1 MKLHSILV
9 VCALAS
15 ALGLQA
21 QIPASHITEG
31 KTFYNLIKKNM
42 SSMAD
47 KMAEENYSFKP
58 TPDIRT
64 FAQMVAHV
72 ADVQA
77 GACSTAAG
85 APKSIKAASKTTK
98 ADLVAALKESFDM
111 CDAAWDGLTEATAA
125 EPASFGPF
133 KGSKLFVLEF
143 NTSHTYEE
151 YGYMSIYLRLKGIV
165 PPSSEP
171 RGGAGR

>member
-1 MKLHSILV
+1 MKHSILV
-9 VCALAS
+9 VCALTS

-31 KTFYNLIKKNM
+31 KNFYNVIKGFM
-42 SSMAD
+42 TSMANN
-47 KMAEENYSFKP
+47 MPEENYSFKP

-72 ADVQA
+72 ADTQA

-85 APKSIKAASKTTK
+85 SPKRIGAASKTTK
-98 ADLVAALKESFDM
+98 ADLVAALKQSFDM

-133 KGSKLFVLEF
+133 KGTKLFVLEF
-143 NTSHTYEE
+143 NTSHSYEE

-165 PPSSEP
+165 PPSSEG
-171 RGGAGR
+171 RGGRGR

>member
-1 MKLHSILV
+1 MKHSILV
-9 VCALAS
+9 VCALSS

-31 KTFYNLIKKNM
+31 KTFYNVVKGFLT
-42 SSMAD
+42 SMANV
-47 KMAEENYSFKP
+47 MPEENYSFKP

-85 APKSIKAASKTTK
+85 AAKQIGAGSKTTK
-98 ADLVAALKESFDM
+98 ADLVAALKQSFDM
-111 CDAAWDGLTEATAA
+111 CDAAWDGLTDATAA

-133 KGSKLFVLEF
+133 KG
-143 NTSHTYEE
+143 T
-151 YGYMSIYLRLKGIV
+151 
-165 PPSSEP
+165 
-171 RGGAGR
+171 

>member
-1 MKLHSILV
+1 MKNSILV
-9 VCALAS
+9 VCALSS

-31 KTFYNLIKKNM
+31 KTFYNVVKGFLT
-42 SSMAD
+42 SMASA
-47 KMAEENYSFKP
+47 MPEENYSFKP

-85 APKSIKAASKTTK
+85 AAKSIKAASKTTK
-98 ADLVAALKESFDM
+98 ADLVAALKESFDI
-111 CDAAWDGLTEATAA
+111 CDAAWDGMTDATAT

-143 NTSHTYEE
+143 NTSHSYEE

-165 PPSSEP
+165 PPSSAG

>member
-1 MKLHSILV
+1 MKLSILSI
-9 VCALAS
+9 CALAS
-15 ALGLQA
+15 ALSVNA

-31 KTFYNLIKKNM
+31 KNFYNVVKGFLTGMAN
-42 SSMAD
+42 SMP
-47 KMAEENYSFKP
+47 EENYSFKP

-72 ADVQA
+72 ADTQA

-85 APKSIKAASKTTK
+85 SPKRIGAAAKTTK

-111 CDAAWDGLTEATAA
+111 CDAAWDGMTDATAA

-143 NTSHTYEE
+143 NTSHSYEE

-165 PPSSEP
+165 PPSSAG

>member
-1 MKLHSILV
+1 MKLPSILIA
-9 VCALAS
+9 CAITS

-31 KTFYNLIKKNM
+31 KTFYNVIKNNLI
-42 SSMAD
+42 SMAN
-47 KMAEENYSFKP
+47 KMPEENYSFKP

-77 GACSTAAG
+77 GACGTAAG
-85 APKSIKAASKTTK
+85 SPKRIGAASKTTK
-98 ADLVAALKESFDM
+98 ADLVAALKESFDI
-111 CDAAWDGLTEATAA
+111 CDAAWDGMTDATAA

-143 NTSHTYEE
+143 NTYHSDEE
-151 YGYMSIYLRLKGIV
+151 YGYMSVYLRLKGIV

>member
-1 MKLHSILV
+1 MKLSTLT

-15 ALGLQA
+15 ALSVNA
-21 QIPASHITEG
+21 QIPASHIAEG
-31 KTFYNLIKKNM
+31 KTFYNIVKNNLIA
-42 SSMAD
+42 MAD
-47 KMAEENYSFKP
+47 KMPEENYSFKP

-85 APKSIKAASKTTK
+85 SPKRIGAGSKTTK
-98 ADLVAALKESFDM
+98 ADLVAALKQSSDM
-111 CDAAWDGLTEATAA
+111 CDAAWDALTPATAA

-143 NTSHTYEE
+143 NTYHSDEE
-151 YGYMSIYLRLKGIV
+151 YGYMSVYLRLKGLV
-165 PPSSEP
+165 PPSSEG
-171 RGGAGR
+171 RGGGR